1 MLWKYEVSN
10 SLPSQVW
17 GWGRWIFK
25 YNSFQGPEFLSENV
39 SKEKCLRMHCKQNLL
54 KSLLKPTY
62 AFCTFQLIV
71 KS

>member
-1 MLWKYEVSN
+1 MCYGNMRFPTV
-10 SLPSQVW
+10 SQVRC
-17 GWGRWIFK
+17 GGGGRWIFK

-62 AFCTFQLIV
+62 AFCQI
-71 KS
+71 SIN